1 MFNKNKLKVENVNMK
16 DFGDFEPISPKYN
29 INHCK
34 KYFEDV
40 KDMLLENKEMF
51 DKTYLFIIRS
61 TTKYKST
68 DLYIKNKIKLLK
80 NFNVKIS
87 IIYNDYKENDIDKLI
102 STIKYYMKRNK
113 GYSFYYL
120 LQKDYTINNIDF
132 RYIYEGLNNAIK
144 HNKLNLTD
152 VEFLNPSYSNTPIF
166 NVQLDSYQ
174 VSDKIGRIFNRNFI
188 GKCLV
193 GACTPVGAINMLM
206 YYNKIKPGDNCIV
219 YGKSDILGRPL
230 YDMLSQMGCTVL
242 IFNSKSNHDIYDKI
256 LHDVD
261 HIFLCMSSSNFFN
274 SELYNKINKYK
285 CNIID
290 FGITY
295 DNGYLAGN
303 ISNDVLKIYSRTSM
317 NNIITVTPSGTA
329 LSTLIQ
335 ILINIYL
342 NECFIKV

>member
-1 MFNKNKLKVENVNMK
+1 MFNNKILKTETINYD
-16 DFGDFEPISPKYN
+16 DFGDFEPKSPKYN

-40 KDMLLENKEMF
+40 KDILLENKEMF
-51 DKTYLFIIRS
+51 DKTYLFIIRP
-61 TTKYKST
+61 TTECKAT

-80 NFNVKIS
+80 KFNVKVS

-102 STIKYYMKRNK
+102 NTIKYYMKKNK

-120 LQKDYTINNIDF
+120 LQKDYTINNFDF

-144 HNKLNLTD
+144 YNKLNLTD

-166 NVQLDSYQ
+166 NLQLDAYQ
-174 VSDKIGRIFNRNFI
+174 VSNIIGSYRNFI

-206 YYNKIKPGDNCIV
+206 YYNKIKHGDNCIV

-230 YDMLSQMGCTVL
+230 YDILSQMGCTVL
-242 IFNSKSNHDIYDKI
+242 VFNSKSNQNIYDKI
-256 LHDVD
+256 LPDID

-274 SELYNKINKYK
+274 SELYDKVNKDK

-295 DNGYLAGN
+295 DDGYLAGN
-303 ISNDVLKIYSRTSM
+303 ISKEVLESYSKTDM

-342 NECFIKV
+342 NECFIKNF